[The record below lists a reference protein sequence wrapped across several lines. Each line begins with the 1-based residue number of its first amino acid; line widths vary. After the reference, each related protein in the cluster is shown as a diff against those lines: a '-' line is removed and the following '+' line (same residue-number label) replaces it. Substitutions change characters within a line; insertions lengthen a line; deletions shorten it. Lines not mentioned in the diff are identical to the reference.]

1 MAQQRTSGR
10 AAHSSRK
17 QHAAGEASGRRWR
30 AEMRPAWLRGRPA
43 EDGHDWRRREAGARQ
58 RGERRDRRQQ
68 TGRAQP
74 ARVWRAARVCVARG
88 TVVRW
93 LRRARRQRRARP
105 TRCST
110 GVGMEREW
118 PRGRGR
124 RAAGSGMG
132 VHRSG
137 HVPRGQSKELG
148 GYPCNGHGGR
158 RFSATAK
165 YLTRANERGNWG
177 KARGDHGGVNGALG
191 EDMGARGG
199 ADRTTMSRWP
209 KVEEDGSDVD
219 AGVLDLISL
228 AQTK

>member
-1 MAQQRTSGR
+1 MCR
-10 AAHSSRK
+10 AGHIGAVAAASATA
-17 QHAAGEASGRRWR
+17 AAGA
-30 AEMRPAWLRGRPA
+30 
-43 EDGHDWRRREAGARQ
+43 
-58 RGERRDRRQQ
+58 
-68 TGRAQP
+68 T
-74 ARVWRAARVCVARG
+74 
-88 TVVRW
+88 
-93 LRRARRQRRARP
+93 

-118 PRGRGR
+118 PHGRGR

-137 HVPRGQSKELG
+137 HVPRGQSEELG
-148 GYPCNGHGGR
+148 GYPCNGHGGW

-165 YLTRANERGNWG
+165 YIMRANERGNRG

-191 EDMGARGG
+191 EDMGARGDT
-199 ADRTTMSRWP
+199 DRTAMSRWP
-209 KVEEDGSDVD
+209 MVEEDGNDID